1 MIHCVE
7 KLIHAVKTGPLKKIF
22 TFFSLILFVSD
33 SFSQDLHFSQF
44 FEAPLLRNPA
54 LAGLFAGDI
63 RVQGVYRNQWSS
75 VAFPYQTGSL
85 NGDYKFPI
93 GNGDDFMT
101 VGLQLMYDR
110 AGAVALATTHL
121 LPAVIYHKSMSDQRN
136 MYLSLGFMGGL
147 VSRRLDRSKVTTD
160 NQYDGFSYNGSLPDG
175 EVFGPNYSYFDASVG
190 MSFNST
196 LGSEE
201 QHNYFI
207 GAAYHHFTKPVNSF
221 YRNINHLPKWIY
233 SAGLKLNASMD
244 SYVTFHTDY
253 SKQGS
258 YEELIGGGMYS
269 KKIGDEDIPTYT
281 VHFGTYLRWED
292 AIIPVAKL
300 DYYPYSI
307 AFSYDINI
315 SQLKAASQGRGGFE
329 ISVSYLTYVNKD
341 NSSREAVRCP
351 KF

>member
-1 MIHCVE
+1 MIRRKE
-7 KLIHAVKTGPLKKIF
+7 NFLYALKAGLLKKI
-22 TFFSLILFVSD
+22 LILFSVILFVLQSA
-33 SFSQDLHFSQF
+33 SQDLHFSQF
-44 FEAPLLRNPA
+44 FEAPLLRNPS
-54 LAGLFAGDI
+54 LAGLFEGDI

-93 GNGDDFMT
+93 GKGDDFMT
-101 VGLQLMYDR
+101 VGLQMMYDR
-110 AGAVALATTHL
+110 AGTVALTTAHI
-121 LPAVIYHKSMSDQRN
+121 LPAVNYHKSMSDQRN

-147 VSRRLDRSKVTTD
+147 VTRSLDRSKVTTD
-160 NQYDGFSYNGSLPDG
+160 NQYDGFGYNGSLSDG
-175 EVFGPNYSYFDASVG
+175 EIFGPNYSFFDASVG

-196 LGSEE
+196 LGSAE

-221 YRNINHLPKWIY
+221 YRNINHLPKWVY
-233 SAGLKLNASMD
+233 SAGFKLNASMD

-253 SKQGS
+253 SKQGV

-269 KKIGDEDIPTYT
+269 KKIGDEDVPMYT
-281 VHFGTYLRWED
+281 VHFGTYLRWKD
-292 AIIPVAKL
+292 AVIPVAKL
-300 DYYPYSI
+300 DYFPYSI

-315 SQLKAASQGRGGFE
+315 SELKAASQGRGGFE
-329 ISVSYLTYVNKD
+329 LSVSYISYVNKD
-341 NSSREAVRCP
+341 NSSREKVRCP